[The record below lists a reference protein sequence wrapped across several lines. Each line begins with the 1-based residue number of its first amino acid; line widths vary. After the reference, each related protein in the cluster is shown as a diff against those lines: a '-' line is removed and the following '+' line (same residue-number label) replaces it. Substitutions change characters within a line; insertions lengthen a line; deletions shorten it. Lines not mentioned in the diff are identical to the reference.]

1 MSSNRQ
7 RLLPAIVAVAAS
19 AMLCSSSPAIAET
32 YGRLIVRDSATPTAS
47 FATPFSHVRP
57 PKSFLLV
64 VTEPNR
70 EPLNFRWSVRCVSS
84 GSRESGGAS
93 GRASVA
99 SGHWVKRIEPRWIK
113 HPVSCSGTIE
123 GSAAASPVLVRV
135 FAD

>member
-1 MSSNRQ
+1 MSSNRHG
-7 RLLPAIVAVAAS
+7 LLHAIAAVAAGVT
-19 AMLCSSSPAIAET
+19 LCSASPAAAET
-32 YGRLIVRDSATPTAS
+32 YGRLIVRDSATPSAP
-47 FATPFSHVRP
+47 FATPFSHVRA

-70 EPLNFRWSVRCVSS
+70 EPLSFRWSVHCVGS
-84 GSRESGGAS
+84 GFKESGGAS
-93 GRASVA
+93 GRASVT
-99 SGHWVKRIEPRWIK
+99 SGHWLKRIEPRWIE